1 MHNYDEW
8 INESMNVTEWV
19 TEWNKPKIDWSI
31 RNIPIRNFLHETR
44 KPGQAYSSN
53 LQEFQDVLP

>member
-1 MHNYDEW
+1 MDEW
-8 INESMNVTEWV
+8 IKNVIEWV